1 MLFSSLNEYHSKRN
15 QKQPPMSQKGAFLLF
30 FKKPI
35 FVFFLLGLSHVALS
49 QQDAQFTQ
57 YMYNGMFYNP
67 AFAGKDGG
75 FRFSALHRSQWLNYT
90 TSSGA
95 GGAPVT
101 QLLTAQGSVDG
112 KNIGYGLT
120 VINDQIGAS
129 GNLEVNFQ
137 GAYHKKINRGTLS
150 FGVSAGMFS
159 SSLDY
164 GELIVVN
171 PEPNLP
177 SSGKESQI
185 NLNFGA
191 GVLLDKGRY
200 YLGLSSR
207 HLNEPTFDFGD
218 GSFDNQLK
226 NHSYAL
232 FGYRFRPVGS
242 LTIEPSLLIKSVSF
256 NNFSYDVSV
265 IATHQDKIS
274 GGLAFRGE
282 ESISLILGY
291 SLLKDNSLRLGY
303 AFDLVIGGLEAKSP
317 TSHELMLR
325 YVLPDVT
332 RQIERVIQ
340 RTPRFRF

>member
-1 MLFSSLNEYHSKRN
+1 MN
-15 QKQPPMSQKGAFLLF
+15 QEGAFLLF
-30 FKKPI
+30 FKKAI
-35 FVFFLLGLSHVALS
+35 FLVFLLGFSHFAWS

-57 YMYNGMFYNP
+57 YMYNGMYYNP

-75 FRFSALHRSQWLNYT
+75 LRFSALHRSQWLNYT
-90 TSSGA
+90 TNSGT

-101 QLLTAQGSVDG
+101 QLLTAQNNIAG

-120 VINDQIGAS
+120 VVNDQIGAT
-129 GNLEVNFQ
+129 GNLEVNLQ

-150 FGVSAGMFS
+150 FGVYAGMFS

-177 SSGKESQI
+177 TSGKESQI
-185 NLNFGA
+185 NFNFGA
-191 GVLLDKGRY
+191 GILLDKRSF

-207 HLNEPTFDFGD
+207 HLNEPAFDFGD

-265 IATHQDKIS
+265 IATHQNKIS
-274 GGLAFRGE
+274 GGVAFRGE

-291 SLLKDNSLRLGY
+291 SLLRDNSLRLGY

-325 YVLPDVT
+325 YVLPDIT
-332 RQIERVIQ
+332 KQIDRVIQ

>member
-1 MLFSSLNEYHSKRN
+1 MN
-15 QKQPPMSQKGAFLLF
+15 QKGHFLNFL
-30 FKKPI
+30 KKTWVL
-35 FVFFLLGLSHVALS
+35 VFFIGVVPAGLA

-57 YMYNGMFYNP
+57 YMYNGMYYNP
-67 AFAGKDGG
+67 AFAGKEGG

-90 TSSGA
+90 NNSGS

-101 QLLTAQGSVDG
+101 QLLTAQGSLDG
-112 KNIGYGLT
+112 KNLGYGIT
-120 VINDQIGAS
+120 IVNDQIGPT
-129 GNLEVNFQ
+129 GNLEINLQ
-137 GAYHKKINRGTLS
+137 GAYHKNIKRGTIS
-150 FGVSAGMFS
+150 FGVYAGMFS

-164 GELIVVN
+164 GELVVVN

-177 SSGKESQI
+177 TSGQENQL
-185 NLNFGA
+185 NLNFGFGA
-191 GVLLDKGRY
+191 LLDKGKY

-218 GSFDNQLK
+218 GGYENQLK
-226 NHSYAL
+226 NHSYLL

-242 LTIEPSLLIKSVSF
+242 LTIEPSLLLKTVSF

-265 IATHQDKIS
+265 IATHQNKIS

-282 ESISLILGY
+282 ESISLLLGY
-291 SLLKDNSLRLGY
+291 SLLKDNSLKLGY
-303 AFDLVIGGLEAKSP
+303 AFDLVISGVEAKAP

-325 YVLPDVT
+325 YALPDIS

>member
-1 MLFSSLNEYHSKRN
+1 MHPRGIVLTFFTQVLFLT
-15 QKQPPMSQKGAFLLF
+15 
-30 FKKPI
+30 
-35 FVFFLLGLSHVALS
+35 VLLGLSHQALA

-57 YMYNGMFYNP
+57 YMYNGMYYNP
-67 AFAGKDGG
+67 AFAGKEGG
-75 FRFSALHRSQWLNYT
+75 YRFSALHRSQWLNYT
-90 TSSGA
+90 TSTGT

-101 QLLTAQGSVDG
+101 QLLTAQGRLKG
-112 KNIGYGLT
+112 RNIGYGLT
-120 VINDQIGAS
+120 LVNDQIGAT
-129 GNLEVNFQ
+129 GNLEINLQ

-150 FGVSAGMFS
+150 IGAYAGIFS
-159 SSLDY
+159 SAVDY
-164 GELIVVN
+164 GELVVVN

-177 SSGKESQI
+177 TSGTENQV
-185 NLNFGA
+185 NFNFGV
-191 GVLLDKGRY
+191 GLLLDKSRY

-207 HLNEPTFDFGD
+207 HLNEPVFDFGD
-218 GSFDNQLK
+218 GSYDNQLR

-232 FGYRFRPVGS
+232 LGYRFRPVGA
-242 LTIEPSLLIKSVSF
+242 LTIEPSLLVKMVSF

-265 IATHQDKIS
+265 MATHQNKIS

-282 ESISLILGY
+282 ESVSLILGY
-291 SLLKDNSLRLGY
+291 SLLRDNSLRLGY
-303 AFDLVIGGLEAKSP
+303 AFDLVVGGLEAKSP